1 MTACLLIM
9 ALSVLSATDTP
20 TLDQM
25 RSQLDQMLKP
35 TGMPA
40 DADQTQKLN
49 ELALDAGLAVSEDD
63 DPAHQLQ
70 ARLIQVRAY
79 NALTQEAVAQHQA
92 GMASLRL
99 VQMRGAAKKLCQLQK
114 QSPLPGAGPGLG
126 DYWMLM
132 ADLIEANRN
141 ARSLAERQIA
151 AMAQLARFVSMC
163 DSSQDE
169 NPAKLAR
176 VVEVKL
182 ALLRLYDQVGENQR
196 AMQLMPQLLTVM
208 GPNDQRAKD
217 FPDIAA
223 TAALVDQPLDKSLCG
238 KLDGRNWLLLVLD
251 DALHAPDAQQWR
263 QLENQAGHWTS
274 PAVLLDKRWID
285 VQQNPA
291 TALPQGLGDS
301 LPRYVLV
308 NPQGIIKAVGRTAA
322 VLERLNEL
330 TAPPP
335 VQEPVSVPVPQ
346 PQPQPQPGE

>member
-1 MTACLLIM
+1 MMACLLIVT
-9 ALSVLSATDTP
+9 LSVMGAAEGP
-20 TLDQM
+20 TLDQL
-25 RSQLDQMLKP
+25 RSQLDQMLAP
-35 TGMPA
+35 SGLPA
-40 DADQTQKLN
+40 DAGQTQKLN
-49 ELALDAGLAVSEDD
+49 ELAVDAGLAVSEDD

-126 DYWMLM
+126 DYWLLM

-141 ARSLAERQIA
+141 ARSLDERQIA
-151 AMAQLARFVSMC
+151 AMAQLARFVSMYAE
-163 DSSQDE
+163 DDTQRS
-169 NPAKLAR
+169 PG

-196 AMQLMPQLLTVM
+196 AMQLMRQLLAVIE
-208 GPNDQRAKD
+208 PDDERAKD

-223 TAALVDQPLDKSLCG
+223 TAVLVDQPLDKSLCG
-238 KLDGRNWLLLVLD
+238 ELDGKSWLLLALD
-251 DALHAPDAQQWR
+251 DALHAPNAQQWK
-263 QLENQAGHWTS
+263 QLQEQVSQRLS
-274 PAVLLDKRWID
+274 PPVKLDKRWVD
-285 VQQNPA
+285 AQENPT

-308 NPQGIIKAVGRTAA
+308 NPQGDIAAVGRTAA

-330 TAPPP
+330 AALP
-335 VQEPVSVPVPQ
+335 VED
-346 PQPQPQPGE
+346 E